1 MIAQKVSQSI
11 PNTTLRI
18 AAIIAETVSVRP
30 VSWLRS
36 LKVIPA
42 ICGTFDVPNFW
53 LWLCPHILAIED
65 YPQVAYTRGPNR
77 AVPWNKTK
85 VMRR

>member
-1 MIAQKVSQSI
+1 MVAQKVSQSI
-11 PNTTLRI
+11 SNTTLRI

-30 VSWLRS
+30 ASWLRS

-42 ICGTFDVPNFW
+42 IRGTFDGLNFW

-65 YPQVAYTRGPNR
+65 YPQGAYTRGPNR
-77 AVPWNKTK
+77 AEPWNKAK
-85 VMRR
+85 VRRR